1 MQAHGPVKPI
11 GYSPPIAANDT
22 AAVSEPPPSR
32 SHSRGSPPVAER
44 RSLFDRLVD
53 LVSPGPDSRE
63 ELMETLADAE
73 KRELIE
79 PESLAMLELL

>member
-1 MQAHGPVKPI
+1 MEVIVALLLPLLVLMCGALLAGALIQRTRRWGRRTVLQAHGPVKPI

-44 RSLFDRLVD
+44 
-53 LVSPGPDSRE
+53 
-63 ELMETLADAE
+63 
-73 KRELIE
+73 K
-79 PESLAMLELL
+79 LL